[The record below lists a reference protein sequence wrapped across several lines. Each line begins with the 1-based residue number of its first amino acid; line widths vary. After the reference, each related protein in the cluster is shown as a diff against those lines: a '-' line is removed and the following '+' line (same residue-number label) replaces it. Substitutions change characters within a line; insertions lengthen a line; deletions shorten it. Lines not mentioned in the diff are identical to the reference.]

1 MYVFTALG
9 MLRSLIT
16 ECLLVLY
23 QGLSFLGLHPVNEV
37 AQAQVHFREV
47 RRNFLKINLEA
58 RRDSY
63 GVGDEPEKNRAR
75 TCG

>member
-1 MYVFTALG
+1 MYVFIALG

-23 QGLSFLGLHPVNEV
+23 QGLSFLGLHPVYEV
-37 AQAQVHFREV
+37 AQAQVRFREV

-63 GVGDEPEKNRAR
+63 RA
-75 TCG
+75 GG